1 MPVQDSK
8 PRLKAEHDLQDA
20 LIDEFLALMEEDHP
34 GRRERMAALHK
45 MFLEI
50 RRNAARRRYEY

>member
-1 MPVQDSK
+1 MPANDSK

-34 GRRERMAALHK
+34 GRHERMESLHRT
-45 MFLEI
+45 FLEI
-50 RRNAARRRYEY
+50 RRNATRRRYDY